1 VVGLVLGLAAV
12 MTIRRS
18 GSTIRVD
25 RPATALVVRG
35 PYRWTRNPIY
45 LGLALVSAG
54 IAVAAN
60 AVWPLLMLPVVVT
73 VVRRRVIE
81 REEQYLENTFGR
93 EYRRYRDRV
102 PRWL

>member
-1 VVGLVLGLAAV
+1 
-12 MTIRRS
+12 
-18 GSTIRVD
+18 
-25 RPATALVVRG
+25 
-35 PYRWTRNPIY
+35 
-45 LGLALVSAG
+45 
-54 IAVAAN
+54 
-60 AVWPLLMLPVVVT
+60 MLPVVVT